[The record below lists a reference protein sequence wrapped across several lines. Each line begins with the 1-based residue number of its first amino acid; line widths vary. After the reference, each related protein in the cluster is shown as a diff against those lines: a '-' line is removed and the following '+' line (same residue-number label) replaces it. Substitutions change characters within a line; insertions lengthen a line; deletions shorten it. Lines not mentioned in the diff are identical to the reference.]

1 MTHQWIKITDI
12 DKSRTGANRIPGV
25 SVVCV
30 ECGEVRRAYEDGVME
45 VVKKSK
51 TPCQNKKN

>member
-1 MTHQWIKITDI
+1 MTHQFIKITDI

-30 ECGEVRRAYEDGVME
+30 ECGEVRKAYEDGTIE
-45 VVKKSK
+45 VVNKPYKS
-51 TPCQNKKN
+51 CQHKKN